1 MSLRLPSEEHK
12 FLQSKA
18 HLESH
23 FRSPRASGDY
33 ADSTRSSRS
42 SSSYRSQAQRLK
54 DSEIRYSTRNAL
66 TKGAACDRAIYGS
79 GSPDGEY
86 DRPIPGN
93 YLDEYNRM
101 MYEDDMAHDADQY
114 KADLTR
120 GAAWRKHR
128 SLGTEDVQDMMRHMN
143 LYDDAYGAD
152 SSRKLPKY
160 KEKDRRP
167 VPMIGDAVTPL
178 KSQFDWDSSSDEEE
192 DEVDERPHSLQKRN
206 SLLRT
211 RRS

>member
-1 MSLRLPSEEHK
+1 
-12 FLQSKA
+12 
-18 HLESH
+18 
-23 FRSPRASGDY
+23 
-33 ADSTRSSRS
+33 
-42 SSSYRSQAQRLK
+42 
-54 DSEIRYSTRNAL
+54 
-66 TKGAACDRAIYGS
+66 
-79 GSPDGEY
+79 
-86 DRPIPGN
+86 
-93 YLDEYNRM
+93 M

-143 LYDDAYGAD
+143 LYHDAYGAD
-152 SSRKLPKY
+152 SARKLPKY

-178 KSQFDWDSSSDEEE
+178 KSQFDWDSSSDEDE
-192 DEVDERPHSLQKRN
+192 DEVDERPHRLQKRN
-206 SLLRT
+206 SLLRK